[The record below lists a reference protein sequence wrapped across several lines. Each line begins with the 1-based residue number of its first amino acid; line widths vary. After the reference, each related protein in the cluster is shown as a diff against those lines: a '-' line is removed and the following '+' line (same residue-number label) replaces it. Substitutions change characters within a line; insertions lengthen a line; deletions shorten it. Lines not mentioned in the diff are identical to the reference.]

1 MRTITRE
8 EVRSHLFQAHHL
20 VTPADSLPEAAG
32 VCGFQNSPP
41 GTWLC
46 AAFNRLRSCSA
57 WQLQQELDEGRGI
70 MQACSL
76 RGAPWIFPL
85 HDAAVYLDALCAEEG
100 ESWIYTNGLRCCQ
113 KEIGVPFSV
122 LLQELMQCLQVLEK
136 EPVVSK
142 QRLDQVLAAAM
153 LQRIPA
159 SLHSLWLSASPFAK
173 GQLYGEAI
181 VSFLLRPASFQRG
194 IAFGPRQKGSPTF
207 AAFPNAASK
216 TGGISDAACCALVCR
231 FLHAYGPGDVKGFA
245 KWTGMELPQARRLWA
260 LSEHERV
267 SVRYQEREYS
277 IWNKDT
283 YEKQQTDEAVR
294 LLSPHDPFLDLWDRS
309 LLLED
314 CKLQHMV
321 WKTVQ
326 NPGVVIQCGR
336 ICGIWRSKKRKTVNE
351 LHITLFTDIDTKS
364 LHIWIQAYEQ
374 FLGQRI
380 LVEISRL

>member
-1 MRTITRE
+1 MPAGTGE
-8 EVRSHLFQAHHL
+8 GAGCVQAA
-20 VTPADSLPEAAG
+20 TGS
-32 VCGFQNSPP
+32 
-41 GTWLC
+41 
-46 AAFNRLRSCSA
+46 
-57 WQLQQELDEGRGI
+57 
-70 MQACSL
+70 
-76 RGAPWIFPL
+76 GA
-85 HDAAVYLDALCAEEG
+85 
-100 ESWIYTNGLRCCQ
+100 
-113 KEIGVPFSV
+113 
-122 LLQELMQCLQVLEK
+122 
-136 EPVVSK
+136 
-142 QRLDQVLAAAM
+142 AAAM

>member
-70 MQACSL
+70 MQAWSL

-159 SLHSLWLSASPFAK
+159 SLHSVAVCFSICERAAVWR
-173 GQLYGEAI
+173 GDC
-181 VSFLLRPASFQRG
+181 FL
-194 IAFGPRQKGSPTF
+194 F
-207 AAFPNAASK
+207 AAAGFLSK
-216 TGGISDAACCALVCR
+216 GN
-231 FLHAYGPGDVKGFA
+231 
-245 KWTGMELPQARRLWA
+245 RLWTQTEGLTYICS
-260 LSEHERV
+260 LS
-267 SVRYQEREYS
+267 
-277 IWNKDT
+277 
-283 YEKQQTDEAVR
+283 
-294 LLSPHDPFLDLWDRS
+294 
-309 LLLED
+309 
-314 CKLQHMV
+314 
-321 WKTVQ
+321 
-326 NPGVVIQCGR
+326 
-336 ICGIWRSKKRKTVNE
+336 
-351 LHITLFTDIDTKS
+351 
-364 LHIWIQAYEQ
+364 
-374 FLGQRI
+374 
-380 LVEISRL
+380 

>member
-70 MQACSL
+70 MQAWSL

-181 VSFLLRPASFQRG
+181 VSF
-194 IAFGPRQKGSPTF
+194 F
-207 AAFPNAASK
+207 AAAGFLSK
-216 TGGISDAACCALVCR
+216 GN
-231 FLHAYGPGDVKGFA
+231 
-245 KWTGMELPQARRLWA
+245 RLWTQTEG
-260 LSEHERV
+260 L
-267 SVRYQEREYS
+267 
-277 IWNKDT
+277 T
-283 YEKQQTDEAVR
+283 Y
-294 LLSPHDPFLDLWDRS
+294 
-309 LLLED
+309 
-314 CKLQHMV
+314 
-321 WKTVQ
+321 
-326 NPGVVIQCGR
+326 
-336 ICGIWRSKKRKTVNE
+336 ICS
-351 LHITLFTDIDTKS
+351 FS
-364 LHIWIQAYEQ
+364 
-374 FLGQRI
+374 
-380 LVEISRL
+380 

>member
-8 EVRSHLFQAHHL
+8 EVRSHLYHAQHL
-20 VTPADSLPEAAG
+20 VTPADSLRAAAG

-46 AAFNRLRSCSA
+46 AAFNRLPSCSVQ
-57 WQLQQELDEGRGI
+57 QLQQELDEGKRI
-70 MQACSL
+70 VQAWSL

-85 HDAAVYLDALCAEEG
+85 SDASVFLDALCAKEG
-100 ESWIYTNGLRCCQ
+100 EAWIYTNGLRYCQ

-122 LLQELMQCLQVLEK
+122 LLKELMQCLQILK
-136 EPVVSK
+136 QEPVVSK

-153 LQRIPA
+153 YARIP
-159 SLHSLWLSASPFAK
+159 SVLQPLWQAASPFAK

-194 IAFGPRQKGSPTF
+194 IVFGPRQKGSPTF
-207 AAFPNAASK
+207 TAFPLTASQK
-216 TGGISDAACCALVCR
+216 DTASDAACRSLVCR

-245 KWTGMELPQARRLWA
+245 KWTGMELPQARRLWELA
-260 LSEHERV
+260 EHERT
-267 SVRYQEREYS
+267 SVMYQGREYS
-277 IWNKDT
+277 IWERDT
-283 YEKQQTDEAVR
+283 YDKQQTAEAVM
-294 LLSPHDPFLDLWDRS
+294 LLPPHDPLLDLWDRD

-314 CKLQHMV
+314 RNLQRMV

-326 NPGVVIQCGR
+326 NPGVVMQNGR
-336 ICGIWRSKKRKTVNE
+336 ICGIWRSKKQKTVNE
-351 LHITLFTDIDTKS
+351 LHIRLFTDIDTKS
-364 LHIWIQAYEQ
+364 LHIWIKAYEQ
-374 FLGQRI
+374 FLGQKI